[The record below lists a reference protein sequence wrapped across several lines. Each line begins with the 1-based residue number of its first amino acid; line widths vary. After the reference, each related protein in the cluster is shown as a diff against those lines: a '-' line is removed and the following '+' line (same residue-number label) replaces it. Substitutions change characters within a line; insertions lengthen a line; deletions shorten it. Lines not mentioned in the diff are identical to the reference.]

1 MLDRLTQFADR
12 IILTQYHSNPRF
24 TPVEKLLSIAQQS
37 DPTRRCEI
45 RKANDIQAAMAL
57 SQEPLVSGRQ
67 AQTAVHIITGSFF
80 IASEAKLHFALGGQP
95 DPK

>member
-1 MLDRLTQFADR
+1 
-12 IILTQYHSNPRF
+12 
-24 TPVEKLLSIAQQS
+24 
-37 DPTRRCEI
+37 
-45 RKANDIQAAMAL
+45 MAL